1 MIRRPDG
8 HAATADA
15 APLPFSGEPRHTIR
29 PQATE
34 CRASASR
41 MTRPPKLWPTRCT
54 PAFERC
60 AKNSASREAFTFKP
74 AMTEW

>member
-8 HAATADA
+8 HPATAVA

-41 MTRPPKLWPTRCT
+41 ITRPPKLWPTRCT
-54 PAFERC
+54 PALARC
-60 AKNSASREAFTFKP
+60 AKNSASRAALACRP
-74 AMTEW
+74 AVTE